1 MPLPGTVRGMS
12 KADQHDFKGLQDW
25 IEVFQSG
32 TRPDSKGRVC
42 TFTNADLDQVVGNMA
57 LGPVPAV
64 LGHPKHNDPAYA
76 WAHDGGVKR
85 EGDSL
90 FVKFVD
96 INPDFEAGVDSGAY
110 RNRSLSLFKD
120 PVHGW
125 RMRHVGWLGAA
136 APAIDGLK
144 PLDYSA
150 SVDDYE
156 FSSEDLDVG
165 YALADTA
172 ELLRGL
178 REQLIAKDGLEAADA
193 ALPNWRIQSVL
204 DAAERVKAA
213 ARAETDDGLR
223 PFSQPDN
230 LGGVMS
236 FTQEQLDAAAEQ
248 ARREAEEKATKD
260 FAAQAAELTRLRGER
275 QAERIAQQ
283 IDGWKAKGLLTPAE
297 EPGLAEFMASLE
309 GQDAELNF
317 SAADKSEV
325 KKTPAQFFADF
336 MAARKLVVKLGGAP
350 GSAEGGEGTDS
361 TVTEFSRQPGYAGV
375 EVDPDRA
382 DTDKR
387 IKEYMAK
394 HGVNY
399 ATAAANVMAG

>member
-1 MPLPGTVRGMS
+1 MS

-25 IEVFQSG
+25 IEVFRAG
-32 TRPDSKGRVC
+32 THTDSKGRSC
-42 TFTNADLDQVVGNMA
+42 TFTRADLDEIVGNMA
-57 LGPVPAV
+57 IGPAPAV

-76 WAHDGGVKR
+76 WVREGGVKR
-85 EGDSL
+85 EGDAL
-90 FVKFVD
+90 FAKFEDV
-96 INPDFEAGVDSGAY
+96 NPDFEAGVDSGAY
-110 RNRSLSLFKD
+110 RERSVSIFKD
-120 PVHGW
+120 KDAGW
-125 RMRHVGWLGAA
+125 RLRHVGWLGAA
-136 APAIDGLK
+136 PPAINGLT

-193 ALPNWRIQSVL
+193 ALPNWRIQSIA
-204 DAAERVKAA
+204 DAAQRIQAE
-213 ARAETDDGLR
+213 AREEADGGPR
-223 PFSQPDN
+223 PFSKPDN
-230 LGGVMS
+230 PGGVMS
-236 FTQEQLDAAAEQ
+236 FTQAQLDAAAAQ
-248 ARREAEEKATKD
+248 ARKETEEKATKD
-260 FAAQAAELTRLRGER
+260 FAAKEAELTKLRGER

-297 EPGLAEFMASLE
+297 EPGLAEFMAALE
-309 GQDAELNF
+309 AQADELNF

-325 KKTPAQFFADF
+325 KKAPAQFFADF
-336 MAARKLVVKLGGAP
+336 MAARKPVVKLGAASGA
-350 GSAEGGEGTDS
+350 AEEGEGAGPK
-361 TVTEFSRQPGYAGV
+361 VTEFSRQPGYAGV

-399 ATAAANVMAG
+399 ATAAANIMAG